1 MKEAFE
7 TVKGVLSPEDNWSK
21 FAMKIT
27 GLAAVAGIGLFG
39 FNLYKTAGC
48 VVEEEEDYEVG
59 IEEVF
64 LEEPEKEEE
73 VNGILD
79 RLTRQNRDIN
89 SVWLYDWPDAR
100 NIVPIAGIPRNSED
114 PLPSGYWMK
123 GDEQLIGSFVLGR
136 CAKLNREFISL
147 ACPIMGASDAW
158 GVLVVT
164 YRDGSQTDRLP
175 IIAAKKISEVIY
187 LLE

>member
-21 FAMKIT
+21 FAMKII

-39 FNLYKTAGC
+39 FILYKTAGC
-48 VVEEEEDYEVG
+48 VVAEEEEYEVG

-64 LEEPEKEEE
+64 EEDPEKEEA
-73 VNGILD
+73 VNAVLD
-79 RLTRQNRDIN
+79 KLTRQNRDIDT
-89 SVWLYDWPDAR
+89 VWLYDWPDAR
-100 NIVPIAGIPRNSED
+100 NIVPVASIPRNSDD
-114 PLPSGYWMK
+114 PLPTGYWMR
-123 GDEQLIGSFVLGR
+123 GDEQVIGSFVLGR
-136 CAKLNREFISL
+136 CTKLDRDFVNV
-147 ACPIMGASDAW
+147 ACPIMGAEDAW

-164 YRDGSQTDRLP
+164 YRDGPTDRLP
-175 IIAAKKISEVIY
+175 IIAGKKISEIIY

>member
-27 GLAAVAGIGLFG
+27 GLVAVAGIALFG

-48 VVEEEEDYEVG
+48 VVAEEEEYDVG
-59 IEEVF
+59 IEEAF
-64 LEEPEKEEE
+64 LEDPEKEEE
-73 VNGILD
+73 VNEILD
-79 RLTRQNRDIN
+79 RLTRQNRDIE

-100 NIVPIAGIPRNSED
+100 NIVPIVGIPRNSED
-114 PLPSGYWMK
+114 PFPNGYWMK

-136 CAKLNREFISL
+136 CSKLNREYVALS
-147 ACPIMGASDAW
+147 CPIMSANDAW

-164 YRDGSQTDRLP
+164 YNDGPTDRLR